1 MSCSGTPGPPPKR
14 LRSVDSSIC
23 SPMSITNPST
33 PGSYKPPT
41 PATYKP
47 PTPAAR
53 PITPSSTPGP
63 KTPQSNNNNNMN
75 TVVMSSSSSINN
87 SDSSKFAVP
96 SPSMHPVSSQPQLLR
111 QHSQAS
117 TSSVN
122 PQSTPCNLAASQG
135 MLFRKFSLKLFLIL
149 VLLLKNINQFEISCV
164 SLAVDISYNT
174 YP

>member
-63 KTPQSNNNNNMN
+63 KTPQSNNMN
-75 TVVMSSSSSINN
+75 TVVMSSSSSLNN
-87 SDSSKFAVP
+87 NDSSKFAVP

-122 PQSTPCNLAASQG
+122 PQSTPCNLTASQG
-135 MLFRKFSLKLFLIL
+135 MSSDILKIKKYRCFDFSLA
-149 VLLLKNINQFEISCV
+149 LKIKN
-164 SLAVDISYNT
+164 NT
-174 YP
+174 IENNY